1 MGLGVHVGPAV
12 VGRMGYAET
21 MYLTAVGDTVH
32 VAARLQELTKEYRCQ
47 LVISQEVADRAGVDA
62 AAWRREEIVLRG
74 RGTPQAIRVID
85 DAERLADAV
94 RQVRTSGTVAR
105 EGRA

>member
-1 MGLGVHVGPAV
+1 
-12 VGRMGYAET
+12 
-21 MYLTAVGDTVH
+21 
-32 VAARLQELTKEYRCQ
+32 
-47 LVISQEVADRAGVDA
+47 VADRAGVDA

-94 RQVRTSGTVAR
+94 RRIRTGPQPR
-105 EGRA
+105 ESQA